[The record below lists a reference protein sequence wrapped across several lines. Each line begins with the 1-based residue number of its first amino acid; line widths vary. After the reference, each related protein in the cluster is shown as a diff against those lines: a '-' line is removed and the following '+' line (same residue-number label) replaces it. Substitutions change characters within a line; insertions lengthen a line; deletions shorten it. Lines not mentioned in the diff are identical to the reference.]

1 MFPEALDPRLLLS
14 AWIGDLGLDSGVP
27 QSVYRIDTSKMK
39 QVGLKS
45 LKPGE
50 TFNYPQGSIT
60 FEGYQQWVNLQ
71 VVDDPGKNFALLGGI
86 VAILGL
92 LASLFTRRRRIW
104 IRAGKSIEVAG
115 LAKNAAP
122 GLDIE
127 MQKFVTM
134 LKGEN

>member
-1 MFPEALDPRLLLS
+1 MN
-14 AWIGDLGLDSGVP
+14 
-27 QSVYRIDTSKMK
+27 

-50 TFNYPQGSIT
+50 TFRYPQGSIT
-60 FEGYQQWVNLQ
+60 FEGYLQWVNLAI
-71 VVDDPGKNFALLGGI
+71 VHDPGKNFALLGGI

-104 IRAGKSIEVAG
+104 IRVGKTVEVAG

-122 GLDIE
+122 GLDVE
-127 MQKFVTM
+127 MAEFVAK
-134 LKGEN
+134 LRGEK

>member
-1 MFPEALDPRLLLS
+1 
-14 AWIGDLGLDSGVP
+14 
-27 QSVYRIDTSKMK
+27 MK

-50 TFNYPQGSIT
+50 VFTYPQGSIT

-71 VVDDPGKNFALLGGI
+71 IVDDPGKNFALLGAI

-104 IRAGKSIEVAG
+104 IRVGDSVEVAG

-122 GLDIE
+122 GLEVE
-127 MQKFVTM
+127 MAEFIAM
-134 LKGEN
+134 LKGEK